1 MSGGKGGGG
10 RKSPDSRGHHGHGGP
25 VEGMSAEV
33 ITDAKTRMAK
43 ALDATRHEFGAV
55 RTGRANPALME
66 QIRVEYYGVPTPV
79 NQLATV
85 SVPEPRLLVIQPWD
99 KKMVKEVERAIL
111 KSELGLVPSSDGVVI
126 RLPIPTLTEE
136 RRRDLV
142 KVVRKHAEEG
152 RVAVRNVRRE
162 AKEMIEDLEKEG
174 EVSEDAS
181 ARAVEELQRLTDE
194 FIAAVDRALE
204 GKEKEVLEL

>member
-1 MSGGKGGGG
+1 
-10 RKSPDSRGHHGHGGP
+10 
-25 VEGMSAEV
+25 MSAEV
-33 ITDAKTRMAK
+33 ISDAKARMAK

-55 RTGRANPALME
+55 RTGRANPALLE
-66 QIRVEYYGVPTPV
+66 QIRVDYYGVPTPV

-85 SVPEPRLLVIQPWD
+85 SVPEPRLLAIQPWD

-126 RLPIPTLTEE
+126 RLPIPSLTEE

-181 ARAVEELQRLTDE
+181 VRAVEELQRLTDE
-194 FIAAVDRALE
+194 FIASVDRALE
-204 GKEKEVLEL
+204 GKEKEILEL